1 MYSLFI
7 FFLSQWIAWYQ
18 ALRARESSTL
28 PTRSTE
34 RTSTREWKKK
44 RWKREAK
51 KNKTKQKIVA
61 YSGVKF
67 KATAKAKRFLFF
79 AKGPREKESRYEIQ
93 RIPPFSV
100 LMAIRKTHKIESI
113 RTHKSF
119 GLFSVWIVS
128 MEISFDDVGQ
138 HAICVLT
145 LFYYIFQGRCFLASL
160 YRFAVTMQLQLLT
173 RPIVEQL
180 WKVFHLHLQCQ
191 VPFTNYNERH
201 RLRSR
206 FLTWLDCR

>member
-7 FFLSQWIAWYQ
+7 FFFSQWIAWYQ

-51 KNKTKQKIVA
+51 KKQKIVA

-113 RTHKSF
+113 RTQELRIIF
-119 GLFSVWIVS
+119 GLNCVDGDQFRWRRATCHLRSYFVLLHFS
-128 MEISFDDVGQ
+128 G
-138 HAICVLT
+138 T
-145 LFYYIFQGRCFLASL
+145 LFFFFKFFFASL

-180 WKVFHLHLQCQ
+180 WKGFHLHLQCR
-191 VPFTNYNERH
+191 VPFTSQ
-201 RLRSR
+201 L
-206 FLTWLDCR
+206 